1 MAKLVITD
9 EMLDAIEA
17 VKGVR
22 DSRMWD
28 PNCKRYMENQE
39 NSKKD
44 VKIIDINNNLSNY
57 IHNSIS
63 VLSNENSEKNFRIN
77 FDLMEDIAVI
87 LKDSKG
93 DPKKNRL
100 TIIVDLSI

>member
-1 MAKLVITD
+1 MPKLIITE

-39 NSKKD
+39 KFKKD
-44 VKIIDINNNLSNY
+44 VK
-57 IHNSIS
+57 
-63 VLSNENSEKNFRIN
+63 K
-77 FDLMEDIAVI
+77 A
-87 LKDSKG
+87 KKG
-93 DPKKNRL
+93 
-100 TIIVDLSI
+100 

>member
-1 MAKLVITD
+1 MPKLVITE

-22 DSRMWD
+22 DPQLWD

-44 VKIIDINNNLSNY
+44 VKKTIFINLSFFCY
-57 IHNSIS
+57 GCC
-63 VLSNENSEKNFRIN
+63 KR
-77 FDLMEDIAVI
+77 
-87 LKDSKG
+87 
-93 DPKKNRL
+93 
-100 TIIVDLSI
+100 